1 MIIDYVENK
10 NPQSNIG
17 VMPLHLGT
25 RNDHLSGSQMIIANV
40 DDKNLRLQNQEAHLF
55 ILLQE
60 MVTYQF
66 AN

>member
-17 VMPLHLGT
+17 VTPLHLGT
-25 RNDHLSGSQMIIANV
+25 RNGHLSVSQMIIANV

-55 ILLQE
+55 ILLKE